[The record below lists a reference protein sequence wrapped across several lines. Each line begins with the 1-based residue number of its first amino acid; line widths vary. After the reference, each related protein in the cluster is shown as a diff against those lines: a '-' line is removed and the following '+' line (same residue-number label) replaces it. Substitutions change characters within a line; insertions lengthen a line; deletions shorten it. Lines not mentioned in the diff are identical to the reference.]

1 MKNEEANAKREQ
13 IAVSHSGTQHCII
26 TLLWWRCGVWVGY
39 GGIYSGN
46 KCICFWHAAN
56 GPFVLSFML
65 CNMHVLLS
73 FARLQ
78 IPILLTHNIFSKGM
92 WQSLFVKNTVW
103 YTCSWKSE
111 LMYMKGW
118 CIWRV
123 SWHIFHSLFGYSRWQ
138 RYLRIFCLKTLSS
151 PLFWFGRIFF
161 TLDLSRNIF
170 NNDR

>member
-1 MKNEEANAKREQ
+1 M
-13 IAVSHSGTQHCII
+13 
-26 TLLWWRCGVWVGY
+26 GY

-46 KCICFWHAAN
+46 KCICLWHEAN

-65 CNMHVLLS
+65 CNVHVLLS

-111 LMYMKGW
+111 LMYTKGW
-118 CIWRV
+118 
-123 SWHIFHSLFGYSRWQ
+123 
-138 RYLRIFCLKTLSS
+138 
-151 PLFWFGRIFF
+151 
-161 TLDLSRNIF
+161 
-170 NNDR
+170 